1 MDCLTLMEWI
11 ETKIIKNRNDITQ
24 SITKILTEF
33 PYCRKEKEDKMWDEF
48 EKFKGFQ
55 ISLDNYLLSLKGKY
69 EDYKFDGKL
78 SEIKK
83 TLCDTILA
91 FLNKLG

>member
-1 MDCLTLMEWI
+1 
-11 ETKIIKNRNDITQ
+11 
-24 SITKILTEF
+24 
-33 PYCRKEKEDKMWDEF
+33 MWDEF

-55 ISLDNYLLSLKGKY
+55 ISLDNYLLTLKGKY